1 MCCDGSLCRVVV
13 RPDEQQLFPTAHF
26 ADRVAPDGRQ
36 FFEHACPHIAGNGCQ
51 IYATRP
57 RDCAAF
63 NCKTLTKLRLGRI
76 SETAARQTIDT
87 IKADMAEFVATLD
100 EEAVRHRSFQE
111 LARDWVS
118 EGRPQTHP
126 NETRH
131 LLSILKRLDQDLWG
145 QSDKIADVQ
154 TRLLSSTPDLK
165 TPAYVVD
172 DLSLDRIVSG
182 ARDVIGDT
190 GAKLLYS
197 VKANAVAAV
206 LERLGPLVDGFSCS
220 SLPEVEIVRRV
231 VGPKAEI
238 HFVGPGISPDDAET
252 LLRECKHISF
262 NSLSLFQRYGRSE
275 AQTYGL
281 RVNPHLSLNSNPRY
295 DPCRPHSK
303 LGISIYDLQRAFRD
317 DPAAFKQV
325 DGLHVHNATGIEDFK
340 NLAATV
346 NIITETLPELM
357 TQIKWINL
365 GGGYRIQTCKNP
377 KVLQELLSTL
387 QSRFDVTVYLE
398 PGTALVRKGCWLV
411 SSVVDLFTSEG
422 RNIAILDTSINHQ
435 LENYIY
441 DFPPNVTSASANGK
455 HLYQLAGASCLA
467 GDLFGEQRFD
477 TPLDIGSRVV
487 FGRVGAYTHA
497 FTTRYNGL
505 NPPSI
510 YRMQADQSINL
521 IRRFGIEDFQSVC
534 GA

>member
-1 MCCDGSLCRVVV
+1 MCCRGSVCRVVV
-13 RPDEQQLFPTAHF
+13 TKDEQQLFPTAQF
-26 ADRVAPDGRQ
+26 ADRVAPDGRR
-36 FFEHACPHIAGNGCQ
+36 FFEHACPHIAADGCQ

-57 RDCAAF
+57 KDCAAF

-87 IKADMAEFVATLD
+87 IKADIAEFVATLD

-126 NETRH
+126 NETRR

-145 QSDKIADVQ
+145 QSDKIADLQ
-154 TRLLSSTPDLK
+154 TRLLSSTPDLQ

-182 ARDVIGDT
+182 ARDVIGDS

-231 VGPKAEI
+231 MGPKADI

-303 LGISIYDLQRAFRD
+303 LGISIYDLQKAFRD
-317 DPAAFKQV
+317 DPEAFRQV
-325 DGLHVHNATGIEDFK
+325 DGLHVHNATGIDDFK
-340 NLAATV
+340 KLAATV
-346 NIITETLPELM
+346 NIITEALPDLM
-357 TQIKWINL
+357 ARISWINL
-365 GGGYRIQTCKNP
+365 GGGYRIHTCKNP
-377 KVLQELLSTL
+377 HDLWDTVKKLQKSYDL
-387 QSRFDVTVYLE
+387 TVYLE
-398 PGTALVRKGCWLV
+398 PGTALVRNGCWLV
-411 SSVVDLFTSEG
+411 STVIDVFRTEG
-422 RNIAILDTSINHQ
+422 RDIAILDTSINHQ
-435 LENYIY
+435 LEGYIY
-441 DFPPNVTSASANGK
+441 NFPPNVASASKNGS
-455 HLYQLAGASCLA
+455 HAYQLAGASCLA
-467 GDLFGEQRFD
+467 GDLFGEHRFD
-477 TPLDIGSRVV
+477 EPLKIGSRVI
-487 FGRVGAYTHA
+487 FSGIGAYTHA

-505 NPPSI
+505 NPPGI
-510 YRMQADQSINL
+510 YQLQTDQSL
-521 IRRFGIEDFQSVC
+521 RLRRHFGIEDFAGVC
-534 GA
+534 GV